1 MLQLEQGCQTYVLE
15 AGTCKLRADWDIH
28 LTLNI
33 CAVYVWPL
41 MWLLL
46 TTVGPHETDL
56 DYFRNWKVR
65 VRSFMIP
72 FHRKLFCYWRKYKA
86 TYSCSLTHRDNSTHL
101 SWQTLLMQPPSHLCL
116 LLKSWSWAMLV
127 SNNANNE
134 KRKVFQKTFVHWF
147 FICCLHES
155 QGRQSKQRC
164 PNWPPPQPVVSCLQ
178 IFRL

>member
-1 MLQLEQGCQTYVLE
+1 ME

-33 CAVYVWPL
+33 CAVYVRPL
-41 MWLLL
+41 MWLLF

-65 VRSFMIP
+65 ARSFMIP
-72 FHRKLFCYWRKYKA
+72 FHPRFRKLFCYWRKYKA

-101 SWQTLLMQPPSHLCL
+101 SWQTLLMPFVSPSVI
-116 LLKSWSWAMLV
+116 KPWSWAMLV

-147 FICCLHES
+147 FFLLLTWIT
-155 QGRQSKQRC
+155 RAA
-164 PNWPPPQPVVSCLQ
+164 V
-178 IFRL
+178 